1 MTELADIG
9 VVGLGVMGANL
20 SLNLADKG
28 FRVAVY
34 DSDGAKRAA
43 MQDSDAG
50 GFVVCANEEALLAA
64 IRPPRPVILLVPAGE
79 ATDSALTSL
88 ARLASGGDLLIDA
101 GNADF
106 HDTRRRTAELE
117 ARGLSFLGMGVSGGG
132 EGARHGPAIMAGGTR
147 KSWDRVEPMLSRI
160 AAKFRSEPCAG
171 WLGPDG
177 AGHFVKT
184 VHNGIEYADMQMIAE
199 VYGLM
204 RDGAETGDAEIA
216 ETFSEWS
223 RGPLASYLVEI
234 TAQVAASTD
243 AVSGQPLLGII
254 ADRAGQKGTGRWS
267 IIAAQH
273 LGGRGHDRRSRRCGT
288 EPFCGDQ
295 IARGTGNAVWRF
307 GGHREV
313 RSARCAARRKDH
325 RLRTGIRSA
334 DAGIGSLWLAA
345 FAGRHCPVVACR
357 MHHPVEH
364 ARGRRRCVR
373 GGTRRVPVVSTSVPG
388 PHPAIAS
395 RASRN
400 GFRRDAGGHTGPCP
414 LEQSFLY
421 RPALAPARNG
431 KHAARAARL
440 FRPAWLRTHRPGRRR
455 FPRPMGRRKLEH
467 SPVNQIQIDVA
478 KVRRNDALEHVT

>member
-34 DSDGAKRAA
+34 DSDGPKRTA

-88 ARLASGGDLLIDA
+88 AGLASGGDLLIDA

-117 ARGLSFLGMGVSGGG
+117 ARGLSFLGMGVSGGA

-160 AAKFRSEPCAG
+160 AAKFRNEPCAG

-234 TAQVAASTD
+234 TAEVAASTD

-273 LGGRGHDRRSRRCGT
+273 LGAAATTVEAAVAARNLSAATRLREAMTTPSEVSTAIAKSDLHDALHAGKIIAYAQGFDLLTRASAHY
-288 EPFCGDQ
+288 DWQ
-295 IARGTGNAVWRF
+295 LSLADIARLWRA
-307 GGHREV
+307 G
-313 RSARCAARRKDH
+313 CI
-325 RLRTGIRSA
+325 IRSSMLEDVVA
-334 DAGIGSLWLAA
+334 AFEAEPEAFLLSAPTFRDRILPLLPALRGTVSTAMLAGI
-345 FAGRHCPVVACR
+345 PV
-357 MHHPVEH
+357 
-364 ARGRRRCVR
+364 
-373 GGTRRVPVVSTSVPG
+373 
-388 PHPAIAS
+388 
-395 RASRN
+395 
-400 GFRRDAGGHTGPCP
+400 
-414 LEQSFLY
+414 
-421 RPALAPARNG
+421 PALSNS
-431 KHAARAARL
+431 L
-440 FRPAWLRTHRPGRRR
+440 SYIDQLSRPRGTANMLQGLRDYFGQHGFERTDREGGGFHGPWV
-455 FPRPMGRRKLEH
+455 EE
-467 SPVNQIQIDVA
+467 S
-478 KVRRNDALEHVT
+478 